1 MSYPKDMIRQ
11 KLGEREVMDYQ
22 QLITFMMEMV
32 GTVAFAASG
41 AMVAVDRAMDIFG
54 VIVLGVTTAVGGGAL
69 RDVILGIVP
78 PGHVPASGLYDR
90 GNDHILYCFYDP
102 VS

>member
-1 MSYPKDMIRQ
+1 MKSYSKDMIRQ

-41 AMVAVDRAMDIFG
+41 ALVAVD
-54 VIVLGVTTAVGGGAL
+54 
-69 RDVILGIVP
+69 
-78 PGHVPASGLYDR
+78 PAHR
-90 GNDHILYCFYDP
+90 RIC
-102 VS
+102 